1 MATGLNGSFL
11 AGATGT
17 TAAVGPMSYAAILV
31 DIATTGSVDV
41 EEQMPSGAWIKT
53 QVGIAADARV
63 NFSFPN
69 NGTIRLN
76 VTANGSSIE
85 YSIRPGDHI

>member
-1 MATGLNGSFL
+1 MAVGLNGSFL
-11 AGATGT
+11 AGATGPT
-17 TAAVGPMSYAAILV
+17 TAVGPMGYAGILI
-31 DIATTGSVDV
+31 DIATTGSVDI

-53 QVGIAADARV
+53 ETAIVADARR
-63 NFSFPN
+63 SLTFPN

>member
-1 MATGLNGSFL
+1 MAVGLNGSFL
-11 AGATGT
+11 AGAIGP
-17 TAAVGPMSYAAILV
+17 TAAVGPMSYAGVLI
-31 DIATTGSVDV
+31 DIATTGSVDI
-41 EEQMPSGAWIKT
+41 EELMPSGAWIKT
-53 QVGIAADARV
+53 VTAIVADDRR

-85 YSIRPGDHI
+85 FSIRPGDHI